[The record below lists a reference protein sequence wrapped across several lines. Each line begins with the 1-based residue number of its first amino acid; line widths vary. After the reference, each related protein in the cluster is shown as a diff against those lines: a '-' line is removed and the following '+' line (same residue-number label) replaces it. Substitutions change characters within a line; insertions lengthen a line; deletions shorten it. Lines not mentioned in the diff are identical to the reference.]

1 MTLACVDI
9 GSTFTKAAL
18 VDPATGRLLATA
30 QAPTTLDDVVT
41 GVLAATAGFPEA
53 PVVACSSAGGG
64 LRLAVVGYE
73 ELISAEAG
81 HRVALSAGARVVHV
95 AAGVLDGG
103 RLAALR
109 AAEPDVVLLVGGTD
123 GGEASVLRANAA
135 ALASAA
141 SLQGRPPPGSRPE
154 RARGGQEG
162 ALLRVLGGSG
172 VRPWSVP
179 VVLAGNVAVRDEA
192 AAVLRDGGVPVH
204 EAGNVLPDIG
214 RLAPESARSAIR
226 AVFLEHVIGGERLS
240 TDPRLRSW
248 VRAVTPDAVLEGVTV
263 LARVSAPAEV
273 SVVALDVGGA
283 TTDVYCVPDP
293 DAEQATL
300 GREAVGVPARRRT
313 VEGDLGVSWSVDALR
328 AAAAAEGLR
337 DPGGDPLALGEA
349 AATVA
354 LRRHLRAETAYGPGG
369 ASARAARLVVLSGGV
384 FRHADPAAV
393 DQVLARLAED
403 AGGAGSVLD
412 GKAVIVDRR
421 YVLAAIGLL
430 SADHAEAAAALA
442 RDLLDGPGKVT
453 PLARRRWSTSRP
465 MRRR

>member
-1 MTLACVDI
+1 MIACVDI

-18 VDPATGRLLATA
+18 VDDASGRLLATA
-30 QAPTTLDDVVT
+30 QAPTTLDDVVR
-41 GVLAATAGFPEA
+41 GVLDATAGFPEA

-81 HRVALSAGARVVHV
+81 RRAALSAGARVVHV
-95 AAGVLDGG
+95 AAGVLDAD

-123 GGEASVLRANAA
+123 GGEASVLRANAT
-135 ALASAA
+135 ALASSAV
-141 SLQGRPPPGSRPE
+141 SPGTG
-154 RARGGQEG
+154 AGGRGGP
-162 ALLRVLGGSG
+162 
-172 VRPWSVP
+172 PWSVP
-179 VVLAGNVAVRDEA
+179 VVLAGNAAVRDEV
-192 AAVLRDGGVPVH
+192 AAVLRAGGLPVH

-214 RLAPESARSAIR
+214 RLAPESARAAIR
-226 AVFLEHVIGGERLS
+226 TVFLEHVIGGDRLS
-240 TDPRLRSW
+240 ADPRLRSW

-263 LARVSAPAEV
+263 LARALAPAEV

-328 AAAAAEGLR
+328 AAAVAEGLTG
-337 DPGGDPLALGEA
+337 PGDDPLALAEA

-354 LRRHLRAETAYGPGG
+354 LRRHLRAEAAYGPGG
-369 ASARAARLVVLSGGV
+369 ASARSARLVVLSGGV

-412 GKAVIVDRR
+412 GKAVVVDRR
-421 YVLAAIGLL
+421 YVLAAVGLL
-430 SADHAEAAAALA
+430 AGDHPVAAAALA
-442 RDLLDGPGKVT
+442 QDLLAAPRVT
-453 PLARRRWSTSRP
+453 PLAR
-465 MRRR
+465 